1 VLPLWTSIVAA
12 LQRHLNAVSCIVC
25 LPTVNNSMTT
35 WLEYLEMSG
44 ILTAVREMSGIL
56 LKVVFAS
63 TPDVAE
69 LVHFIFVLDHALLR
83 SYPHH

>member
-1 VLPLWTSIVAA
+1 MSIVAA

>member
-1 VLPLWTSIVAA
+1 
-12 LQRHLNAVSCIVC
+12 
-25 LPTVNNSMTT
+25 
-35 WLEYLEMSG
+35 MSG